1 MKTLAEL
8 KQENAALEEETILEA
23 PQAEEVEETQEIVE
37 EVETEETEVEAETEE
52 ESEETPSEM
61 WMHSEEQDSQGE
73 QAVPVAAHAKMRSK
87 LKATISEKDTE
98 IETLRKEVEQ
108 LKSAPQV
115 QTTTKPR
122 PKREDF
128 FEAEDPDEAY
138 LDALSDWKIE
148 QSIAKQQEE
157 QQAATQTKAQQDAL
171 LEQSGKVE
179 NHYVRAAELAS
190 KNGIAPEVYQAADQS
205 VREAVDSVFTGNGDA
220 VTDSI
225 IAMIGDD
232 SEKVMF
238 YLGRNKQKLGN
249 FKDLL
254 AKDQSGIKA
263 AMMLGELKAEL
274 TKPLKRKSSAPS
286 PAPELKGDQVTT
298 ASERALKKRYDTA
311 HKNGNS
317 QKAFDVKREA
327 RKAGIDTRK
336 W

>member
-8 KQENAALEEETILEA
+8 KQENAALEEKTILEA

-37 EVETEETEVEAETEE
+37 EVETEDTEVEAETEE
-52 ESEETPSEM
+52 ESEEAPSEM

-298 ASERALKKRYDTA
+298 ASERAFKKRYDAA